1 MNQISPEDQA
11 RVDAIETA
19 LLARWPENRIAPT
32 LERIQALVD
41 ALGSPQLS
49 YPTIHIGGTNGKT
62 TTSRMVDSLLFSMG
76 LRTGRFTSPH
86 LETYRERI
94 AINGEP
100 IEPKE
105 LIFAYND
112 IAAYFD
118 FIDSKFDNPVSF
130 FEAVTALAFA
140 AFAEHPI
147 DIGIIEVGMG
157 GEWDATNVVQADVSV
172 ITPIGLDHMEYLG
185 DTLVEIASTKA
196 GIIKE
201 GGFAVLSQQEP
212 EVAVELLRKAA
223 EVGADVAREG
233 LEYSVLSRA
242 VAIGGQLVTIQGLKG
257 VYDEIFIPLH
267 GKHQASNAAA
277 ALVAVE
283 VFFGENDLDIDAVR
297 EGFAQ
302 VKSPGRCEVFHRD
315 PTIIL
320 DAAHNPHGSIALV
333 ETIESEF
340 TFDEII
346 GVVGVMGDKDARG
359 ILVNIEKFMDSI
371 IVTKNS
377 SHRAL
382 DVSDLE
388 ALAIEIFGPDRVYSS
403 PHLDAALEKALQDS
417 VRPLSDESLGIVVT
431 GSVVTVG
438 EARTYIKSKFA
449 GKAEKAERKVGDK

>member
-1 MNQISPEDQA
+1 
-11 RVDAIETA
+11 
-19 LLARWPENRIAPT
+19 
-32 LERIQALVD
+32 
-41 ALGSPQLS
+41 
-49 YPTIHIGGTNGKT
+49 
-62 TTSRMVDSLLFSMG
+62 MG

-100 IEPKE
+100 IDPKD
-105 LIFAYND
+105 LIFTYND

-157 GEWDATNVVQADVSV
+157 GEWDATNVVKADVSI

-185 DTLVEIASTKA
+185 NTLTEIASTKA

-233 LEYSVLSRA
+233 VEYSVIARA
-242 VAIGGQLVTIQGLKG
+242 VAIGGQLLTIQGLKG

-283 VFFGENDLDIDAVR
+283 VFFGENELDIDAVR

-302 VKSPGRCEVFHRD
+302 VKSPGRCEVIHRD

-320 DAAHNPHGSIALV
+320 DAAHNPHGSIALHQ
-333 ETIESEF
+333 TLDSEF

-359 ILVNIEKFMDSI
+359 ILVNFEKFMDSI

-377 SHRAL
+377 SHRAM

-388 ALAIEIFGPDRVYSS
+388 KLSIEIFGADRVHSA
-403 PHLDAALEKALQDS
+403 PNLEAAIEKALKDS
-417 VRPLSDESLGIVVT
+417 IRPLSDESLGIVVT

-438 EARTYIKSKFA
+438 EARTYVKNKFLKKET
-449 GKAEKAERKVGDK
+449 GEK

>member
-1 MNQISPEDQA
+1 MKKTSVEDQA
-11 RVDAIETA
+11 RVDAIEAA

-100 IEPKE
+100 IDPKD
-105 LIFAYND
+105 LIFSYND

-140 AFAEHPI
+140 AFAEYPI

-157 GEWDATNVVQADVSV
+157 GEWDATNVVKADVSV

-185 DTLVEIASTKA
+185 NSLVEIASTKA

-233 LEYSVLSRA
+233 LEYSVISRA
-242 VAIGGQLVTIQGLKG
+242 VAVGGQLVTIQGLKG

-302 VKSPGRCEVFHRD
+302 VKSPGRCEVIHRD

-340 TFDEII
+340 IFDEII

-359 ILVNIEKFMDSI
+359 ILLNFEKFMDSI

-377 SHRAL
+377 SHRAME
-382 DVSDLE
+382 VSDLE
-388 ALAIEIFGPDRVYSS
+388 LLAIEIFGADRVYSS
-403 PHLDAALEKALQDS
+403 PDLESAIEKAVKDS
-417 VRPLSDESLGIVVT
+417 VRPLSDETLGIVIT

-438 EARTYIKSKFA
+438 EARTYVNNKFA
-449 GKAEKAERKVGDK
+449 QKEQQEEPGER

>member
-62 TTSRMVDSLLFSMG
+62 TTSRMIDSLLFSMG

-185 DTLVEIASTKA
+185 NTLVEIATTKA

-242 VAIGGQLVTIQGLKG
+242 VAIGGQLLTIQGLKG

-302 VKSPGRCEVFHRD
+302 VKSPGRCEVIHRD

-340 TFDEII
+340 TFDEIV

-359 ILVNIEKFMDSI
+359 ILVNFEKFMDSI

-377 SHRAL
+377 SHRAM
-382 DVSDLE
+382 DVSDIE
-388 ALAIEIFGPDRVYSS
+388 ALAIEIFGADRVYSA
-403 PHLDAALEKALQDS
+403 PHLEAALEKALQDS

-449 GKAEKAERKVGDK
+449 PKKVGDK